1 MFTNPITNAE
11 LQNEIRNLPVNKAPG
26 LDEINANIVKH
37 SSHYIIEPLSY
48 IYNLSFLTG
57 TVPGDLKLAKIIP
70 IYKKKEISNPG
81 NYRPISLLSIF
92 NKLME
97 KLMFTRLYSFLSKY
111 QILYQYQFGF
121 REKHSTVQAIIEI
134 ADDIKEQLDEGNI
147 VLGTYLDLSKAFDT
161 VNHKIF
167 TKKIKLLWNKG
178 NSK

>member
-1 MFTNPITNAE
+1 M
-11 LQNEIRNLPVNKAPG
+11 QQGPG

-37 SSHYIIEPLSY
+37 SSHYIIEPLCY

-81 NYRPISLLSIF
+81 NCRPISLLSIF

-97 KLMFTRLYSFLSKY
+97 KLTFTRLYSFLSKY

-121 REKHSTVQAIIEI
+121 REAIIEI
-134 ADDIKEQLDEGNI
+134 TDNIKEQLDKGNI

-161 VNHKIF
+161 VNHKI
-167 TKKIKLLWNKG
+167 LLKNL
-178 NSK
+178 NFIME